1 MSGRRGGVT
10 EDRLLGGAVTVRQPR
25 EGFRVAI
32 DTVLLAAAV
41 PAEDGQTVL
50 EPGAGIGAAALCL
63 ARRVPGC
70 RVVGLERRADLVGLA
85 GENARL
91 NRLERRIDVMVGDL
105 ARPPPR
111 LVPGAY
117 DHVMMNPP
125 FFAAGTTA
133 RPDGEAR
140 AAARI
145 EGEADLAAWIG
156 FASGML
162 RRKGTL
168 TLIHRAERLADVLAA
183 LSGRCGEIAV
193 FPLWPRAGAEAAK
206 RGAGPR
212 PDRRRHA
219 AAASGRHGAC
229 TPWTA
234 PTRRGPRRSCAG
246 GPLAL

>member
-1 MSGRRGGVT
+1 MSARRDDVT
-10 EDRLLGGAVTVRQPR
+10 EDRLLGGAITVRQPR

-41 PAEDGQTVL
+41 PAEDGQSVL
-50 EPGAGIGAAALCL
+50 EPGAGVGAAALCL

-70 RVVGLERRADLVGLA
+70 RVVGLERQADLVRLA

-91 NRLERRIDVMVGDL
+91 NRLERRVDVMMGDL

-111 LVPGAY
+111 LAPGAY

-125 FFAAGTTA
+125 FFETGTTG
-133 RPDGEAR
+133 RPDNEAR

-156 FASGML
+156 FATAML

-168 TLIHRAERLADVLAA
+168 TLIHRTDRLADVLAA
-183 LSGRCGEIAV
+183 LSGRGGEIVV
-193 FPLWPRAGAEAAK
+193 FPLWARAGAGAARRVLIRARTGVATPLRLLGGMALHAGDGSYTPEAEAIL
-206 RGAGPR
+206 RG
-212 PDRRRHA
+212 
-219 AAASGRHGAC
+219 
-229 TPWTA
+229 
-234 PTRRGPRRSCAG
+234 G